1 MAEQAT
7 FFPSIALTIHY
18 YEREKHKASF
28 WEFVAK

>member
-7 FFPSIALTIHY
+7 FFPSTALTVRY
-18 YEREKHKASF
+18 YECKKAKASF